1 MIAVLCAIRQEISP
15 LVACMNVSEKFDID
29 EITFYQGDLNGRPLT
44 LVQGGIGREN
54 AIKAA
59 SCLLESTNV
68 DLLISA
74 GVAGGI
80 RHGLNVGDLIV
91 AESVGYSKQ
100 SDFDSEKLQ
109 LESDFVCKKEI
120 VQLARQFNNDSEL
133 KLHFGNLLTVN
144 KVISQASTKRKIGE
158 QNSFLAVEMESAVVA
173 EVARKKGV
181 EFAAIRS
188 ISDDIDDDLH
198 LDYDNIISD
207 EGKVKVTSI
216 ALGVLKNPRSLA
228 LLSRLNKQ
236 TKTAAKSLAYFMT
249 KLVPLIDTNFTNFP
263 GQKTPRT

>member
-1 MIAVLCAIRQEISP
+1 MIAVLCAIRQEINP
-15 LVACMNVSEKFDID
+15 LVACMNISKKFEID
-29 EITFYQGDLNGRPLT
+29 KIPFYQGNMNGHPLT

-80 RHGLNVGDLIV
+80 RHGLNVGDVVV
-91 AESVGYSKQ
+91 AERVGYTRQ
-100 SDFDSEKLQ
+100 EDFDEEKLQ
-109 LESDFVCKKEI
+109 LEADFACKEEI
-120 VQLARQFNNDSEL
+120 VELAREFKHDPEL
-133 KLHFGNLLTVN
+133 KLHFGNLLTVD
-144 KVISQASTKRKIGE
+144 KVISQSSTKRRIGV
-158 QNSFLAVEMESAVVA
+158 QNSFLAVEMESAAVA
-173 EVARKKGV
+173 EVAYKKGV

-198 LDYDNIISD
+198 LDYDNMISD
-207 EGKVKVTSI
+207 EGKVKVTGI
-216 ALGVLKNPRSLA
+216 ALNVLRNPQTLA

-236 TKTAAKSLAYFMT
+236 TKRAAKRLAYFMT
-249 KLVPLIDTNFTNFP
+249 KLVPLIDTNCTN
-263 GQKTPRT
+263 

>member
-15 LVACMNVSEKFDID
+15 LVACMNVSKKFDID
-29 EITFYQGDLNGRPLT
+29 EVLFYQGDLNGLPLT

-59 SCLLESTNV
+59 SCLLESTSV

-80 RHGLNVGDLIV
+80 RQGIHVGDLIV
-91 AESVGYSKQ
+91 AERVGYTRQ
-100 SDFDSEKLQ
+100 DDFDGNELQ
-109 LESDFVCKKEI
+109 LESEFVCKKEI
-120 VQLARQFNNDSEL
+120 VQLAREL
-133 KLHFGNLLTVN
+133 SNGLESRLHFGNLLTVD
-144 KVISQASTKRKIGE
+144 KVISQASIKRKIGE
-158 QNSFLAVEMESAVVA
+158 QNSFLAVEMESAAVA
-173 EVARKKGV
+173 EVACEKGV

-188 ISDDIDDDLH
+188 ISDDIDDDLQ

-207 EGKVKVTSI
+207 EGKIKVTSI
-216 ALGVLKNPRSLA
+216 ALGVLKNPQSLA

-236 TKTAAKSLAYFMT
+236 TKTAAKSLAYFMS
-249 KLVPLIDTNFTNFP
+249 KLIPLIDTN
-263 GQKTPRT
+263 

>member
-1 MIAVLCAIRQEISP
+1 DMDGHP
-15 LVACMNVSEKFDID
+15 LM
-29 EITFYQGDLNGRPLT
+29 

-74 GVAGGI
+74 GVAGGM
-80 RHGLNVGDLIV
+80 RHGIKVGDLVV
-91 AESVGYSKQ
+91 AERVGYSKQ
-100 SDFDSEKLQ
+100 SDFECEKLQ

-120 VQLARQFNNDSEL
+120 VQLARQFNIDPKP
-133 KLHFGNLLTVN
+133 KLHFGNLLTVD
-144 KVISQASTKRKIGE
+144 KVISLASTKRKIGE
-158 QNSFLAVEMESAVVA
+158 QNSFLAVEMESAAVA
-173 EVARKKGV
+173 EVASKNGV

-216 ALGVLKNPRSLA
+216 ALGVLKNPQKLA

-236 TKTAAKSLAYFMT
+236 TKCAAKSLAHFMT
-249 KLVPLIDTNFTNFP
+249 KLVPLIDTNFTN
-263 GQKTPRT
+263 

>member
-15 LVACMNVSEKFDID
+15 LAACMNVSKKFDID
-29 EITFYQGDLNGRPLT
+29 EVPFYQGDMDGRPLT
-44 LVQGGIGREN
+44 LVQGGIGRDN

-80 RHGLNVGDLIV
+80 RHGLNVGDLVV
-91 AESVGYSKQ
+91 AERVGYTKQ
-100 SDFDSEKLQ
+100 HDFDGEELQ
-109 LESDFVCKKEI
+109 LESDFACKEEI
-120 VQLARQFNNDSEL
+120 VQLARQFSNDLES
-133 KLHFGNLLTVN
+133 KMHFGNLLTVD
-144 KVISQASTKRKIGE
+144 KVINQASTKKRIGE
-158 QNSFLAVEMESAVVA
+158 QNSFLAVEMESAAVA
-173 EVARKKGV
+173 EVAMEKGV

-198 LDYDNIISD
+198 LDYDNVISD
-207 EGKVKVTSI
+207 EGKVKVGSI
-216 ALGVLKNPRSLA
+216 ALSVLKNPQKLA

-236 TKTAAKSLAYFMT
+236 TRSASKSLANFMT
-249 KLVPLIDTNFTNFP
+249 KLIPLIDTN
-263 GQKTPRT
+263 

>member
-15 LVACMNVSEKFDID
+15 LVSCMNVSKKFNID
-29 EITFYQGDLNGRPLT
+29 KIPFYQGDLNGRPLT

-59 SCLLESTNV
+59 SSLLESASV

-80 RHGLNVGDLIV
+80 RHGLNVGDLVV
-91 AESVGYSKQ
+91 AENVGYSKQ
-100 SDFDSEKLQ
+100 SDFDCEKLQ

-120 VQLARQFNNDSEL
+120 VQLARQCSKDLEP
-133 KLHFGNLLTVN
+133 KLHFGNLLTVD

-158 QNSFLAVEMESAVVA
+158 HDSFLAVEMESAAVA
-173 EVARKKGV
+173 EVACEKGV
-181 EFAAIRS
+181 AFAAIRS
-188 ISDDIDDDLH
+188 ISDDIEDDLH

-216 ALGVLKNPRSLA
+216 ALGVLKNPQSLA

-236 TKTAAKSLAYFMT
+236 TKTAAKSLAYFMS
-249 KLVPLIDTNFTNFP
+249 KLIPLIDTNFTN
-263 GQKTPRT
+263 

>member
-15 LVACMNVSEKFDID
+15 LVACMNVSNKFNID
-29 EITFYQGDLNGRPLT
+29 EIPFFEGDLNGQPLT
-44 LVQGGIGREN
+44 LVLGGIGRVN

-59 SCLLESTNV
+59 SCLLESTKV

-80 RHGLNVGDLIV
+80 RQGIHVGDLIV
-91 AESVGYSKQ
+91 AERIGYTRQ
-100 SDFDSEKLQ
+100 DDFDGDELQ
-109 LESDFVCKKEI
+109 LESNFVCKKEI
-120 VQLARQFNNDSEL
+120 VQLAREL
-133 KLHFGNLLTVN
+133 SNGLESKLHFGNLLTVDN
-144 KVISQASTKRKIGE
+144 VISQSSTKRKIGE
-158 QNSFLAVEMESAVVA
+158 QNSFLAVEMESAAVA
-173 EVARKKGV
+173 EVASKKGV

-198 LDYDNIISD
+198 LDYDNMISD
-207 EGKVKVTSI
+207 EGKVKVSSI
-216 ALGVLKNPRSLA
+216 ALSVLKNPQKLA

-236 TKTAAKSLAYFMT
+236 TKSAAESLAFFMS